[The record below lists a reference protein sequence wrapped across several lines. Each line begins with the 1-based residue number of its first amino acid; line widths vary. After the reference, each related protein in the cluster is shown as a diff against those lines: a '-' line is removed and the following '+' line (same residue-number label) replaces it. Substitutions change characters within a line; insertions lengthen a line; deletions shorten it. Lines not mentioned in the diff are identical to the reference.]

1 MRIASRLA
9 TTGALAAIA
18 VGGLLTAP
26 VQGAPALATEERSV
40 EVVAKP
46 VVKVQS
52 SGTYW
57 CTKGIDECKQKRN
70 YYMYLGCDVSLIRG
84 TWYVDPPWYVFDWY
98 C

>member
-26 VQGAPALATEERSV
+26 AQAAPALATTQEQPA
-40 EVVAKP
+40 VVAKA
-46 VVKVQS
+46 VVKAQS
-52 SGTYW
+52 SGMIW
-57 CTKGIDECKQKRN
+57 CTNGIADCRQKRN
-70 YYMYLGCDVSLIRG
+70 YYMYLGCRVSEIRG
-84 TWYVDPPWYVFDWY
+84 TWYVDPPWYVFDYY

>member
-1 MRIASRLA
+1 MRLASRLA

-26 VQGAPALATEERSV
+26 AQGVPTLATTQEQPA
-40 EVVAKP
+40 VVAKP
-46 VVKVQS
+46 IVKAQS
-52 SGTYW
+52 SGMVW
-57 CTKGIDECKQKRN
+57 CTKGIDDCRQKRN
-70 YYMYLGCDVSLIRG
+70 YYLYLGCDVSTIRG